1 MLNYELLNITLVVLM
16 VFLLISIYRIVSQ
29 IIFEIQ
35 NRIYFKKKI
44 DDMLRESE
52 DDEDGE
58 NDI

>member
-1 MLNYELLNITLVVLM
+1 MLNYELLNITLFVLM